1 MSGKRMWAIS
11 VQDGSDWPWLV
22 LLPTQDPGHLP
33 LPHMQKHLQ
42 KKAMLGETWKLCLLT
57 WVFLI
62 LEMVTFTFT
71 STYWQTPSLLQ
82 VYTGEHIFC
91 QLSYAVLDFY
101 SLHLISFPR
110 GFWHN
115 YASYLNPSQTMWN
128 VNDLQFSL
136 CSKGIAPRKQSPDF
150 TPGLDIS
157 CFAGFQWVWVA
168 SISLKVE
175 WSAWN
180 HTSYLG
186 LLGIVPS
193 FSRSRWNNLGSGL
206 GSMFRASDLLNSYY

>member
-110 GFWHN
+110 GLIPAQLCFILQPFPN
-115 YASYLNPSQTMWN
+115 YVKCEWFAILT
-128 VNDLQFSL
+128 LQERN
-136 CSKGIAPRKQSPDF
+136 CTTETKPRFYTWIRHLMFCWIPV
-150 TPGLDIS
+150 GMS
-157 CFAGFQWVWVA
+157 CFHISESWVKC
-168 SISLKVE
+168 LK
-175 WSAWN
+175 SHKLLGTAWN
-180 HTSYLG
+180 SPKL
-186 LLGIVPS
+186 
-193 FSRSRWNNLGSGL
+193 F
-206 GSMFRASDLLNSYY
+206 